1 MNMENPSH
9 AGESLPAFSTDP
21 SDHARWSS
29 SQNLSRTW
37 DERAKMAAEWIPA
50 KSVVADIGC
59 GNMAVERFLTLCEY
73 IPVDL
78 YVRDARTTVVNLNTE
93 LLPEF
98 LIDKVDHATL
108 LGVLEYLTEPQKLL
122 RQLSNEGVTVVCTYQ
137 LANYTDYDERHR
149 NGWFNHYRGS
159 EMVSLFTQCGFT
171 VAKSRCVDTQG
182 MYLLVPDR
190 PKFKAH
196 TPAAAHKTGKPKLV
210 LSGFFGRGNAG
221 DEAILQVQYEKL
233 SPHFDIIISTDERGA
248 YDGFWNWFPYN
259 QCKLIHHAETSIFA
273 QEDIVG
279 LHVGGGDLPL
289 GFNGAQMLSAL
300 SHGKLVLATG
310 VDGKWVSAK
319 GGDNHPDFLP
329 NMLELAPPAL
339 RSKSAYE
346 RAQAI
351 SDKATWGADWALDL
365 QIDNDPNTPRDLVLL
380 TFREF
385 PLERINQETFEQ
397 TQQLVSAIEK
407 RGWDVALFPFCPE
420 DERFLNNLAP
430 TFGLPRE
437 VHWWNPRRM
446 KQLVKQARLMVS
458 VGRFHPLVFAASVGT
473 PCLFS
478 DWGVESSHAAIGS
491 KTDKAAALCEEVGAA
506 YFPKVREL
514 TEYLERGE
522 PFPSAS
528 CFSDAYHQRFQTMVA
543 SVIEHFRNAAPK
555 TSSSK
560 ERKSFS
566 LWNLGRRTA

>member
-1 MNMENPSH
+1 MNMANPSH
-9 AGESLPAFSTDP
+9 AGESSQTLPTDP
-21 SDHARWSS
+21 SDHTRWSTS
-29 SQNLSRTW
+29 ENLSRTW

-50 KSVVADIGC
+50 KAAVADIGC

-73 IPVDL
+73 VPVDL

-93 LLPEF
+93 SIPDF
-98 LIDKVDHATL
+98 VVSRVDHATL
-108 LGVLEYLTEPQKLL
+108 LGVLEYLTDPHKLL
-122 RQLSNEGVTVVCTYQ
+122 RQLSEAGITVVCTYQ
-137 LANYTDYDERHR
+137 LANFTDHDERHR
-149 NGWFNHYRGS
+149 NGWFNHFRGS
-159 EMVSLFTQCGFT
+159 EMVSLFNECGFA

-182 MYLLVPDR
+182 MYLLIPDR
-190 PKFKAH
+190 PKFKAQS
-196 TPAAAHKTGKPKLV
+196 PAAVQKTGKPKIV

-259 QCKLIHHAETSIFA
+259 QCKLIHHADTSIFA

-289 GFNGAQMLSAL
+289 GFNGAQVISAL
-300 SHGKLVLATG
+300 SHGKTVLATG
-310 VDGKWVSAK
+310 VDGKWLTSK
-319 GGDNHPDFLP
+319 GGEPQSSLLP
-329 NMLELAPPAL
+329 TLLELAPATF
-339 RSKSAYE
+339 RSKSAFE
-346 RAQAI
+346 RAQTI
-351 SDKATWGADWALDL
+351 SDRANWGADWALEL
-365 QIDNDPNTPRDLVLL
+365 QTDCDPNAARDIVLL

-385 PLERINQETFEQ
+385 PVERINHETLQQ

-420 DERFLNNLAP
+420 DERFLNHLAP

-446 KQLVKQARLMVS
+446 KQLVKQARLVVS

-478 DWGVESSHAAIGS
+478 DWGVQSSHAAIGS
-491 KTDKAAALCEEVGAA
+491 KTDKAAALCDEVGGT
-506 YFPKVREL
+506 YFPKVNEL
-514 TEYLERGE
+514 TEFLERGE
-522 PFPSAS
+522 AFPSA
-528 CFSDAYHQRFQTMVA
+528 CHFSDSYHQRFQTMVS
-543 SVIEHFRNAAPK
+543 SVIDQFRRAAPQVA
-555 TSSSK
+555 SSK
-560 ERKSFS
+560 ERKPFS